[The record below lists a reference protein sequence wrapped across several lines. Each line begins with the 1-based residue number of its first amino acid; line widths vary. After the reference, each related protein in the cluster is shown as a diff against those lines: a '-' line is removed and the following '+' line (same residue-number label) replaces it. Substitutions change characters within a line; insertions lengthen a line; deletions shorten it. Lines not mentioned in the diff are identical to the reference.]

1 MPPPITVISSASF
14 SLKISSIRG
23 KEYVCA
29 PDRMLSPIKVHVFL
43 NGGAYDLLRRLMA
56 TGIDDFET
64 GITKGTG
71 HYSSAAVVAVQTWLG
86 NQYTE
91 FPFFFHG
98 NLPP

>member
-1 MPPPITVISSASF
+1 
-14 SLKISSIRG
+14 
-23 KEYVCA
+23 
-29 PDRMLSPIKVHVFL
+29 
-43 NGGAYDLLRRLMA
+43 MA

-86 NQYTE
+86 NQYTK
-91 FPFFFHG
+91 FPFCFHG